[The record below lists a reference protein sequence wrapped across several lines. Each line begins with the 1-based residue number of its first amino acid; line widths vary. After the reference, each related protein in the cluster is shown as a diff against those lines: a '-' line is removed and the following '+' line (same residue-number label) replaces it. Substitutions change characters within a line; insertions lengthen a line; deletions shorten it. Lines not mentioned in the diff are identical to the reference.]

1 MASGILVPLAGALQ
15 ASLSVLLVIFYGVI
29 VAQLGWLSQ
38 KASKDVSVLCV
49 RLFLPAL
56 LVANLGATVTRET
69 FPRYIPVFGMSIQAL
84 RSDFTLT
91 GN

>member
-1 MASGILVPLAGALQ
+1 MASDILVPLAGALQ

-69 FPRYIPVFGMSIQAL
+69 FPRYIPVFGLLNQLIATTLAL
-84 RSDFTLT
+84 THT
-91 GN
+91 